1 MGKIVVPRLLDERSE
16 DGRHVV
22 MIDDSLTLR
31 LQKSSVLA
39 ERIVIS
45 GFDDV
50 TTAPQVI
57 ESRELEKYLYE
68 DPDHMASLMMQVEE
82 QGLQLDGM
90 LNPTLKISPLAVT
103 ARRRMGSGVL
113 HKVEL
118 IERAS
123 VNYTHAPGYGY
134 TGEICGALKV
144 AIAGDKAGTYKGVH
158 VAAHEAAH
166 LLGVVH
172 DGAGPPANIPGHPG
186 AQRLGCAWEDGY
198 MMSYVDNGPRYSWFS
213 PCAEEQIRVT
223 LSDVKKRASELVERT
238 RQAIRKVIPCDVLE
252 PGVLPDEHLETF
264 DAVLSCNCLES
275 ATRDHASFRRVT
287 CNVAGLVKPGGLLIL
302 AGVGGQENYPVGNE
316 VFPMADVNEDVI
328 KKALADAGLNVEV
341 YQTEMYDGPDRDAV
355 GRRFAFVIA
364 ARKA

>member
-1 MGKIVVPRLLDERSE
+1 METYTAASTAELVYNYCETD
-16 DGRHVV
+16 V
-22 MIDDSLTLR
+22 M
-31 LQKSSVLA
+31 SSVQSEALREAYKRNFEPDTYINFCKACILPTYQQTEIHRIFYSDLA
-39 ERIVIS
+39 QGKTLLEVGAGPTVNYVLSATRQFKDIVLSDVVDANRI
-45 GFDDV
+45 
-50 TTAPQVI
+50 
-57 ESRELEKYLYE
+57 ELEKWLSGKE
-68 DPDHMASLMMQVEE
+68 DALDCSFRAEMVASLE
-82 QGLQLDGM
+82 
-90 LNPTLKISPLAVT
+90 
-103 ARRRMGSGVL
+103 
-113 HKVEL
+113 
-118 IERAS
+118 
-123 VNYTHAPGYGY
+123 
-134 TGEICGALKV
+134 
-144 AIAGDKAGTYKGVH
+144 
-158 VAAHEAAH
+158 
-166 LLGVVH
+166 
-172 DGAGPPANIPGHPG
+172 
-186 AQRLGCAWEDGY
+186 GC
-198 MMSYVDNGPRYSWFS
+198 
-213 PCAEEQIRVT
+213 
-223 LSDVKKRASELVERT
+223 SDVKKRASELVERT